1 LLRAY
6 KTELH
11 PTKEQAEKIDRTIGT
26 CRYVYNLYIAEN
38 KGRYEKKR
46 SHQQSTER
54 IRKIKD
60 AWAKND
66 PSDRRII
73 PAEYFLAIREER
85 MSREKAFISGMD
97 FSKWLNHAYIPENP
111 DKSWIREA
119 SSKAVKKSIM
129 NAEAAYK
136 KFFAK
141 KAGFPEFKKK
151 GVTDPKM
158 YFVKTDRKAVIRFER
173 HRIKIPTLGWVR
185 LKEKGYIPK
194 GAIIK
199 SGTVS
204 RRAGRYYVSV
214 LCELDDRIYGDAHPV
229 EYTEGIGIDLGIKEF
244 AVLSTGK
251 AYHNIN
257 RRPEVRRLEKKL
269 KREQR
274 SLSRKHESYKKR
286 GKGKE
291 KGGET
296 TRQNIQKSKVKI
308 QRICLRL
315 DNIRSD
321 YINKTVSEIVRTK
334 PSYICIEDLNVS
346 GMMKNRHLAGAISR
360 QKFYEFR
367 TKLIQKAKREG
378 IEVRIADR
386 MYPSSKRCSCCG
398 NIKKDLKLSD
408 RIYKCERC
416 GMETDRDLNAGMN
429 LRDAKDYKIA

>member
-1 LLRAY
+1 LLRTY

-11 PTKEQAEKIDRTIGT
+11 PTREQVEKIDRTIGT

-38 KGRYEKKR
+38 KERYEKQKAFR
-46 SHQQSTER
+46 LESDRLRT
-54 IRKIKD
+54 IKES
-60 AWAKND
+60 WAKND

-73 PAEYFLAIREER
+73 PAEYFLAFREEYI
-85 MSREKAFISGMD
+85 SREKTLISGMD
-97 FSKWLNHAYIPENP
+97 FSKWLNHEYISENP
-111 DKSWIREA
+111 DKAWIKEA

-136 KFFAK
+136 RFFAK
-141 KAGFPEFKKK
+141 KAGFPKFKKK

-194 GAIIK
+194 DAVIK

-204 RRAGRYYVSV
+204 KRAGRYYVSV
-214 LCELDDRIYGDAHPV
+214 LCELDDRICGNAHPA

-257 RRPEVRRLEKKL
+257 RLPEVRRLEKKL

-286 GKGKE
+286 SKE
-291 KGGET
+291 KRKEKLPG
-296 TRQNIQKSKVKI
+296 R
-308 QRICLRL
+308 
-315 DNIRSD
+315 
-321 YINKTVSEIVRTK
+321 
-334 PSYICIEDLNVS
+334 
-346 GMMKNRHLAGAISR
+346 ISR
-360 QKFYEFR
+360 SQR
-367 TKLIQKAKREG
+367 
-378 IEVRIADR
+378 
-386 MYPSSKRCSCCG
+386 
-398 NIKKDLKLSD
+398 
-408 RIYKCERC
+408 
-416 GMETDRDLNAGMN
+416 
-429 LRDAKDYKIA
+429 